1 MLSFR
6 DLTYRIAGRV
16 LLDHVS
22 AVIPAGHKVGLV
34 GRNGTGKSTLFKI
47 ITGELQTETG
57 SVELPN
63 DCKIAKLPQ
72 EPPGGEQTP
81 IAYVLAADAEREALL
96 IEAEELEDATSMED
110 AERIAAVHMRLAE
123 IDAHTAPARA
133 AVILAGLGFDEAAQN
148 RPLDS
153 FSGGWRMRVAL
164 AGCLFAQPD
173 LLLLDEPTNHL
184 DLEASL
190 WLESYLKTYPRTFL
204 LISHDRHF
212 LNSAIEHILHIDNTK
227 LVLYRGNYD
236 TFETERRLRMEQQTA
251 FATRQAEQRKHMEA
265 FVARFR
271 ASASKARQAQSR
283 IKMLAKMQP
292 IVAAIEDPTVI
303 FRLPDPEEL
312 PPPLI
317 VLDHLTAGYAADKPV
332 LRNLDLRI
340 DMEDRIAML
349 GANGNGKSTL
359 AKILAGT
366 LKPQGGKLQKSGKLR
381 IGYFAQ
387 DQDDVL
393 DENRTP
399 VEHMLDLLPNA
410 TIEQMRTKLG
420 SFGLVRDKAQ
430 TAAGKLSGGERARL
444 LFAMVT
450 HHAPHLLILDE
461 PTNHLDMDT
470 RDALVQAVNEFK
482 GAVILV
488 SHDRHM
494 AEACA
499 DRFWL
504 VGDGTVKDFDG
515 DLDDYA
521 RLLAEK
527 RRATASTV
535 KLKGGGGGGKA
546 VDASADRKAD
556 RKAAAAARQALAPL
570 RIAVQ
575 AAEKAMAKLNAEKTR
590 LDATLA
596 DPDTY
601 TKMSAAKQ
609 SELQK
614 QHGELVKQLETAEE
628 AWLDAQAKLETAQ
641 AEAA

>member
-22 AVIPAGHKVGLV
+22 ATIPAGHKVGLV
-34 GRNGTGKSTLFKI
+34 GRNGTGKSTLFRI
-47 ITGELQTETG
+47 ICGELQTETG
-57 SVELPN
+57 GVELPN

-72 EPPGGEQTP
+72 EPPGGSQTP
-81 IAYVLAADAEREALL
+81 IQYVLAADTEREALL
-96 IEAEELEDATSMED
+96 AEAEELENSTSMED
-110 AERIAAVHMRLAE
+110 AERIATVHMRLAE
-123 IDAHTAPARA
+123 IDAHSAPARA
-133 AVILAGLGFDEAAQN
+133 AVILAGLGFDEEMQN

-164 AGCLFAQPD
+164 AGCLFSNPD

-190 WLESYLKTYPRTFL
+190 WLEGYLKSWPRTFL

-212 LNSAIEHILHIDNTK
+212 LNSAVEHILHIDNTK

-236 TFETERRLRMEQQTA
+236 DFEAERRLRMEQQTA
-251 FATRQAEQRKHMEA
+251 LAQRQAEQRKHLQD
-265 FVARFR
+265 FVDRFR
-271 ASASKARQAQSR
+271 AKASKARQAQSR
-283 IKMLAKMQP
+283 LKMLAKMQP
-292 IVAAIEDPTVI
+292 IAAAVEDPTVI

-317 VLDHLTAGYAADKPV
+317 VLDNLTAGYVPDKPV
-332 LRNLDLRI
+332 LRHVDLRI

-366 LKPQGGKLQKSGKLR
+366 LKPQAGQIRRSGKLR

-387 DQDDVL
+387 DQDEVL
-393 DENRTP
+393 DESRTP
-399 VEHMLDLLPNA
+399 VDHLADLMPNA
-410 TIEQMRTKLG
+410 TVEQLRTRLG
-420 SFGLVRDKAQ
+420 GFGLTREKAQ

-504 VGDGTVKDFDG
+504 VADGTVKDFDG

-521 RLLAEK
+521 RYLADK
-527 RRATASTV
+527 RRAAATV
-535 KLKGGGGGGKA
+535 KLKGGGNSETSA
-546 VDASADRKAD
+546 ADRKAE
-556 RKAAAAARQALAPL
+556 RKQAAAARQALAPL

-575 AAEKAMAKLNAEKTR
+575 SAEKALARLNAEKMR

-601 TKMSAAKQ
+601 TTMTPAKLA
-609 SELQK
+609 ELQK
-614 QHGELVKQLETAEE
+614 QHGEIVRKIEAAEE
-628 AWLDAQAKLETAQ
+628 TWLEAQAKLEEAQ
-641 AEAA
+641 SEAA

>member
-22 AVIPAGHKVGLV
+22 ATIPAGHKVGLV
-34 GRNGTGKSTLFKI
+34 GRNGTGKSTLFRI
-47 ITGELQTETG
+47 ICGELQTETG
-57 SVELPN
+57 GVELPN

-72 EPPGGEQTP
+72 EPPGGSQTP
-81 IAYVLAADAEREALL
+81 IQYVLAADTEREALL
-96 IEAEELEDATSMED
+96 AEAEELENSTSMED
-110 AERIAAVHMRLAE
+110 AERIATVHMRLAE
-123 IDAHTAPARA
+123 IDAHSAPARA
-133 AVILAGLGFDEAAQN
+133 AVILAGLGFDEEMQN

-164 AGCLFAQPD
+164 AGCLFSNPD

-190 WLESYLKTYPRTFL
+190 WLEGYLKSWPRTFL

-212 LNSAIEHILHIDNTK
+212 LNSAVEHILHIDNTK

-236 TFETERRLRMEQQTA
+236 DFEAERRLRMEQQTA
-251 FATRQAEQRKHMEA
+251 LAQRQAEQRKHLQD
-265 FVARFR
+265 FVDRFR
-271 ASASKARQAQSR
+271 AKASKARQAQSR
-283 IKMLAKMQP
+283 LKMLAKMQP
-292 IVAAIEDPTVI
+292 IAAAVEDPTVI

-317 VLDHLTAGYAADKPV
+317 VLDNLTAGYVPDKPV
-332 LRNLDLRI
+332 LRHVDLRI

-366 LKPQGGKLQKSGKLR
+366 LKPQAGQIRRSGKLR

-387 DQDDVL
+387 DQDEVL
-393 DENRTP
+393 DESRTP
-399 VEHMLDLLPNA
+399 VDHLADLMPNA
-410 TIEQMRTKLG
+410 TVEQLRTRLG
-420 SFGLVRDKAQ
+420 GFGLTREKAQ

-450 HHAPHLLILDE
+450 HHAPQLLILDQ

-504 VGDGTVKDFDG
+504 VADGTVKDFDG

-521 RLLAEK
+521 RYLADK
-527 RRATASTV
+527 RRAAATV
-535 KLKGGGGGGKA
+535 KLKDGGNSETSA
-546 VDASADRKAD
+546 ADRKAE
-556 RKAAAAARQALAPL
+556 RKQAAAARQALAPL

-575 AAEKAMAKLNAEKTR
+575 SAEKALARLNAEKMR

-601 TKMSAAKQ
+601 TTMTPAKLA
-609 SELQK
+609 ELQK
-614 QHGELVKQLETAEE
+614 QHGEIVRKIEAAEE
-628 AWLDAQAKLETAQ
+628 TWLEAQAKLEEAQ
-641 AEAA
+641 SEAA

>member
-1 MLSFR
+1 
-6 DLTYRIAGRV
+6 
-16 LLDHVS
+16 
-22 AVIPAGHKVGLV
+22 
-34 GRNGTGKSTLFKI
+34 
-47 ITGELQTETG
+47 
-57 SVELPN
+57 
-63 DCKIAKLPQ
+63 
-72 EPPGGEQTP
+72 
-81 IAYVLAADAEREALL
+81 
-96 IEAEELEDATSMED
+96 
-110 AERIAAVHMRLAE
+110 
-123 IDAHTAPARA
+123 
-133 AVILAGLGFDEAAQN
+133 
-148 RPLDS
+148 
-153 FSGGWRMRVAL
+153 
-164 AGCLFAQPD
+164 AGCLFAEPD

-190 WLESYLKTYPRTFL
+190 WLEGYLKTYPRTFL

-212 LNSAIEHILHIDNTK
+212 LNSAIEHILHIDNCK

-251 FATRQAEQRKHMEA
+251 FAQRQAEQRKHMEE

-283 IKMLAKMQP
+283 LKMLAKMQP
-292 IVAAIEDPTVI
+292 IAAAVEDPSVI

-317 VLDHLTAGYAADKPV
+317 VLDHLTAGYTPDKPV
-332 LRNLDLRI
+332 LRNIDLRI

-366 LKPQGGKLQKSGKLR
+366 LKPQGGKLQRSGKLR

-399 VEHMLDLLPNA
+399 VEHLQDLMKTA
-410 TIEQMRTKLG
+410 TIEQLRTRLG
-420 SFGLVRDKAQ
+420 SFGLTREKAQ
-430 TAAGKLSGGERARL
+430 TVAGKLSGGERARL

-470 RDALVQAVNEFK
+470 RDALVQAVNEYK

-504 VGDGTVKDFDG
+504 VADGGVKDFDG

-521 RLLAEK
+521 KYLADK
-527 RRATASTV
+527 RRAAATV
-535 KLKGGGGGGKA
+535 KLKGGGA
-546 VDASADRKAD
+546 ASNDASSVDRKAD

-575 AAEKAMAKLNAEKTR
+575 NAEKAMAKLNAEKMR

-596 DPDTY
+596 DPDT
-601 TKMSAAKQ
+601 
-609 SELQK
+609 
-614 QHGELVKQLETAEE
+614 
-628 AWLDAQAKLETAQ
+628 
-641 AEAA
+641 

>member
-1 MLSFR
+1 MLVFR

-22 AVIPAGHKVGLV
+22 ATIPAGHKVGLV

-47 ITGELQTETG
+47 ITGDLQTETG
-57 SVELPN
+57 GVELPA

-81 IAYVLAADAEREALL
+81 IAYVLAADTEREALL
-96 IEAEELEDATSMED
+96 IEAEELEDSSSMED

-123 IDAHTAPARA
+123 IDAHAAPARA
-133 AVILAGLGFDEAAQN
+133 AVILAGLGFDEEMQN
-148 RPLDS
+148 RPLDT

-164 AGCLFAQPD
+164 AGCLFAEPD

-190 WLESYLKTYPRTFL
+190 WLEGYLKTYPRTFL

-236 TFETERRLRMEQQTA
+236 TFEAERRARMEQQNA
-251 FATRQAEQRKHMEA
+251 FAARQAEQRKHMED
-265 FVARFR
+265 FVNRFR
-271 ASASKARQAQSR
+271 AKASKARQAQSR
-283 IKMLAKMQP
+283 LKMLAKMQP
-292 IVAAIEDPTVI
+292 IAAAIEDPNVI

-317 VLDHLTAGYAADKPV
+317 VLDNLTAGYTADKPV
-332 LRNLDLRI
+332 LRHLDMRI

-366 LKPQGGKLQKSGKLR
+366 LKPQAGKLQRSGKLR
-381 IGYFAQ
+381 VGYFAQ
-387 DQDDVL
+387 DQDDIL

-399 VEHMLDLLPNA
+399 VEHLQDLMEKA
-410 TIEQMRTKLG
+410 TIEQLRTRLG
-420 SFGLVRDKAQ
+420 SFGLVREKAQ
-430 TAAGKLSGGERARL
+430 TVAGKLSGGERARL

-521 RLLAEK
+521 KLLADR
-527 RRATASTV
+527 RRAAASV
-535 KLKGGGGGGKA
+535 KLKGGTA
-546 VDASADRKAD
+546 AAAPVADRKAD

-570 RIAVQ
+570 RVAVHN
-575 AAEKAMAKLNAEKTR
+575 AEKAMAKLSAEKMR

-601 TKMSAAKQ
+601 TKLSPAKQ
-609 SELQK
+609 AELQK
-614 QHGELVKQLETAEE
+614 QHGDVAKKLEAAEE
-628 AWLDAQAKLETAQ
+628 AWLDAQSKLEEAQ
-641 AEAA
+641 AEDAA

>member
-1 MLSFR
+1 MLAFR

-22 AVIPAGHKVGLV
+22 ATIPAGHKVGLV

-72 EPPGGEQTP
+72 EPPGGETTP
-81 IAYVLAADAEREALL
+81 IGYVLAADTEREALL
-96 IEAEELEDATSMED
+96 IEADELENSSSMED

-133 AVILAGLGFDEAAQN
+133 AVILAGLGFDEEMQN

-164 AGCLFAQPD
+164 AGCLFAAPD

-190 WLESYLKTYPRTFL
+190 WLEGYLKTYPRTFL

-212 LNSAIEHILHIDNTK
+212 LNSAVEHILHIDNTK

-236 TFETERRLRMEQQTA
+236 TFETERRLRMEQQSA
-251 FATRQAEQRKHMEA
+251 FAARQAEQRKHLQD
-265 FVARFR
+265 FVDRFR
-271 ASASKARQAQSR
+271 AKASKARQAQSR
-283 IKMLAKMQP
+283 LKMLAKMQP
-292 IVAAIEDPTVI
+292 IAAAVEDPTVI

-317 VLDHLTAGYAADKPV
+317 VLDHLTAGYTTDKPV

-393 DENRTP
+393 DETRTP

-410 TIEQMRTKLG
+410 TVEQMRTKLG
-420 SFGLVRDKAQ
+420 SFGLVGDKAK
-430 TAAGKLSGGERARL
+430 TPAGKLSGGERARL

-527 RRATASTV
+527 RRAASTV
-535 KLKGGGGGGKA
+535 KLKGGGGKVEDSA
-546 VDASADRKAD
+546 ADRKAD

-575 AAEKAMAKLNAEKTR
+575 TAEKAMAKLNAEKLK

-609 SELQK
+609 AELQK
-614 QHGELVKQLETAEE
+614 QHGEIVKQLEAAEE
-628 AWLDAQAKLETAQ
+628 AWLEAQSKLEEAQ

>member
-22 AVIPAGHKVGLV
+22 ATIPAGHKVGLV
-34 GRNGTGKSTLFKI
+34 GRNGTGKSTLFRI
-47 ITGELQTETG
+47 ICGELQTETG
-57 SVELPN
+57 GVELPN

-72 EPPGGEQTP
+72 EPPGGSQTP
-81 IAYVLAADAEREALL
+81 IQYVLAADTEREALL
-96 IEAEELEDATSMED
+96 AEAEELENSTSMED
-110 AERIAAVHMRLAE
+110 AERIATVHMRLAE
-123 IDAHTAPARA
+123 IDAHSAPARA
-133 AVILAGLGFDEAAQN
+133 AVILAGLGFDEEMQN

-164 AGCLFAQPD
+164 AGCLFSNPD

-190 WLESYLKTYPRTFL
+190 WLEGYLKSWPRTFL

-212 LNSAIEHILHIDNTK
+212 LNSAVEHILHIDNTK

-236 TFETERRLRMEQQTA
+236 DFEAERRLRMEQQTA
-251 FATRQAEQRKHMEA
+251 LAQRQAEQRKHLQD
-265 FVARFR
+265 FVDRFR
-271 ASASKARQAQSR
+271 AKASKARQAQSR
-283 IKMLAKMQP
+283 LKMLAKMQP
-292 IVAAIEDPTVI
+292 IAAAVEDPTVI

-317 VLDHLTAGYAADKPV
+317 VLDNLTAGYVPDKPV
-332 LRNLDLRI
+332 LRHVDLRI

-366 LKPQGGKLQKSGKLR
+366 LKPQAGQIRRSGKLR

-387 DQDDVL
+387 DQDEVL
-393 DENRTP
+393 DESRTP
-399 VEHMLDLLPNA
+399 VDHLADLMPNA
-410 TIEQMRTKLG
+410 TVEQLRTRLG
-420 SFGLVRDKAQ
+420 GFGLTREKAQ

-504 VGDGTVKDFDG
+504 VADGTVKDFDG

-521 RLLAEK
+521 RYLADK
-527 RRATASTV
+527 RRAAATV
-535 KLKGGGGGGKA
+535 KLKGGGNSETSA
-546 VDASADRKAD
+546 ADRKAE
-556 RKAAAAARQALAPL
+556 RKQAAAARQALAPL

-575 AAEKAMAKLNAEKTR
+575 SAEKALARLNAEKMQ

-601 TKMSAAKQ
+601 TTMTPAKLA
-609 SELQK
+609 ELQK
-614 QHGELVKQLETAEE
+614 QHGEIVRKIEAAEE
-628 AWLDAQAKLETAQ
+628 TWLEAQAKLEEAQ
-641 AEAA
+641 SEAA

>member
-1 MLSFR
+1 MLAFR

-22 AVIPAGHKVGLV
+22 ATIPAGHKVGLV

-47 ITGELQTETG
+47 ICGELQTETG
-57 SVELPN
+57 GVELPN

-72 EPPGGEQTP
+72 EPPGGEMTP
-81 IAYVLAADAEREALL
+81 IGYVLAADTEREALL
-96 IEAEELEDATSMED
+96 IEADELENSTSMED

-164 AGCLFAQPD
+164 AGCLFAEPD

-190 WLESYLKTYPRTFL
+190 WLEGYLKTYPRTFL

-236 TFETERRLRMEQQTA
+236 TFETERRLRMEQQSA
-251 FATRQAEQRKHMEA
+251 FAARQAEQRKHMEE

-283 IKMLAKMQP
+283 LKMLAKMQP
-292 IVAAIEDPTVI
+292 ITAAIEDPTVI

-317 VLDHLTAGYAADKPV
+317 VLDHLTAGYVPDKPV

-366 LKPQGGKLQKSGKLR
+366 LKPQAGRIQRSGKLR

-387 DQDDVL
+387 DQDEVL
-393 DENRTP
+393 DESRTP
-399 VEHMLDLLPNA
+399 VDHLQDLMKTA
-410 TIEQMRTKLG
+410 TVEQLRTRLG
-420 SFGLVRDKAQ
+420 SFGLTREKAQ

-521 RLLAEK
+521 KLLAER
-527 RRATASTV
+527 RRAAASTV
-535 KLKGGGGGGKA
+535 KLKGGSGKA
-546 VDASADRKAD
+546 TDTSADRKAD

-575 AAEKAMAKLNAEKTR
+575 TAEKAMAKLNAEKMK

-609 SELQK
+609 AELQK
-614 QHGELVKQLETAEE
+614 QHGDIVKKLEAAEE
-628 AWLDAQAKLETAQ
+628 AWLEAQSKLEEAQ

>member
-22 AVIPAGHKVGLV
+22 ATIPAGHKVGLV

-47 ITGELQTETG
+47 ICGELQTETG
-57 SVELPN
+57 GVELPN

-81 IAYVLAADAEREALL
+81 IQYVLAADTEREALL
-96 IEAEELEDATSMED
+96 IEAEELEDSTSMED

-123 IDAHTAPARA
+123 IDAHSAPARA
-133 AVILAGLGFDEAAQN
+133 AVILAGLGFDEAMQN

-164 AGCLFAQPD
+164 AGCLFSNPD

-190 WLESYLKTYPRTFL
+190 WLEGYLKTWPRTFL

-212 LNSAIEHILHIDNTK
+212 LNSAVEHILHIDNTK

-236 TFETERRLRMEQQTA
+236 YFEAERRLRMEQQTA
-251 FATRQAEQRKHMEA
+251 FAQRQAEQRKHLQD
-265 FVARFR
+265 FVDRFR
-271 ASASKARQAQSR
+271 AKASKARQAQSR
-283 IKMLAKMQP
+283 LKMLAKMQP
-292 IVAAIEDPTVI
+292 IAAAVEDPTVI

-317 VLDHLTAGYAADKPV
+317 VLDHLTAGYVPEKPV
-332 LRNLDLRI
+332 LRHLDLRI

-366 LKPQGGKLQKSGKLR
+366 LKPQAGQIKRSGKLR

-387 DQDDVL
+387 DQDEVL
-393 DENRTP
+393 DESRTP
-399 VEHMLDLLPNA
+399 VDHLSDLMPNA
-410 TIEQMRTKLG
+410 TVEQLRTRLG
-420 SFGLVRDKAQ
+420 GFGLTREKAQ

-504 VGDGTVKDFDG
+504 VADGSVKDFDG

-521 RLLAEK
+521 RYLADK
-527 RRATASTV
+527 RRAAATV
-535 KLKGGGGGGKA
+535 KLKGGGNA
-546 VDASADRKAD
+546 ETSAADRKAE
-556 RKAAAAARQALAPL
+556 RKQAAAARQALAPL

-575 AAEKAMAKLNAEKTR
+575 NAEKALAKLNAEKMR

-601 TKMSAAKQ
+601 TKMAPAKQ
-609 SELQK
+609 AELQK
-614 QHGELVKQLETAEE
+614 QHGEIVKKIEAAEE
-628 AWLDAQAKLETAQ
+628 TWLDAQAKLEDAQ
-641 AEAA
+641 SEAA

>member
-22 AVIPAGHKVGLV
+22 ATIPAGHKVGLV

-47 ITGELQTETG
+47 ICGELQTETG
-57 SVELPN
+57 GVELPN

-72 EPPGGEQTP
+72 EPPDGEQTP
-81 IAYVLAADAEREALL
+81 IAYVLAADTEREALL
-96 IEAEELEDATSMED
+96 IEAEALEDSSSMED

-123 IDAHTAPARA
+123 IDAHSAPARA
-133 AVILAGLGFDEAAQN
+133 AVILAGLGFDEAMQN
-148 RPLDS
+148 RPLSS

-164 AGCLFAQPD
+164 AGCLFAEPD

-190 WLESYLKTYPRTFL
+190 WLEGYLKTYPRTFL

-212 LNSAIEHILHIDNTK
+212 LNSAIEHILHIDNMK

-251 FATRQAEQRKHMEA
+251 FAQRQAEQRKHMEE

-283 IKMLAKMQP
+283 LKMLAKMQP
-292 IVAAIEDPTVI
+292 IAAAVEDPSVI

-317 VLDHLTAGYAADKPV
+317 VLDHLTAGYTPDKPV
-332 LRNLDLRI
+332 LRNIDLRI

-366 LKPQGGKLQKSGKLR
+366 LKPQGGKLQRSGKLR

-399 VEHMLDLLPNA
+399 VEHLQDLMKTA
-410 TIEQMRTKLG
+410 TVEQLRTRLG
-420 SFGLVRDKAQ
+420 SFGLTREKAQ
-430 TAAGKLSGGERARL
+430 TVAGKLSGGERARL

-470 RDALVQAVNEFK
+470 RDALVQAVNEYK

-504 VGDGTVKDFDG
+504 VADGSVKDFDG

-521 RLLAEK
+521 KYLADK
-527 RRATASTV
+527 RRAAATV
-535 KLKGGGGGGKA
+535 KLKGGGA
-546 VDASADRKAD
+546 ASNDASSVDRKAD

-575 AAEKAMAKLNAEKTR
+575 NAEKAMAKLNAEKMR

-601 TKMSAAKQ
+601 TKMPPAKQ
-609 SELQK
+609 AELQK
-614 QHGELVKQLETAEE
+614 QHGEVVKKLEQAEE
-628 AWLDAQAKLETAQ
+628 AWLEAQAKLEEAQ
-641 AEAA
+641 GEAA

>member
-22 AVIPAGHKVGLV
+22 ATIPAGHKVGLV
-34 GRNGTGKSTLFKI
+34 GRNGTGKSTLFRI
-47 ITGELQTETG
+47 ICGELQTETG
-57 SVELPN
+57 GVELPN

-72 EPPGGEQTP
+72 EPPGGSQTP
-81 IAYVLAADAEREALL
+81 IQYVLAADTEREALL
-96 IEAEELEDATSMED
+96 AEAEELENSTSMED
-110 AERIAAVHMRLAE
+110 AERIATVHMRLAE
-123 IDAHTAPARA
+123 IDAHSAPARA
-133 AVILAGLGFDEAAQN
+133 AVILAGLGFDEEMQN

-164 AGCLFAQPD
+164 AGCLFSNPD

-190 WLESYLKTYPRTFL
+190 WLEGYLKSWPRTFL

-212 LNSAIEHILHIDNTK
+212 LNSAVEHILHIDNTK

-236 TFETERRLRMEQQTA
+236 DFETERRLRMEQQTA
-251 FATRQAEQRKHMEA
+251 LAQRQAEQRKHLQD
-265 FVARFR
+265 FVDRFR
-271 ASASKARQAQSR
+271 AKASKARQAQSR
-283 IKMLAKMQP
+283 LKMLAKMQP
-292 IVAAIEDPTVI
+292 IAAAVEDPTVI

-317 VLDHLTAGYAADKPV
+317 VLDNLTAGYVPDKPV
-332 LRNLDLRI
+332 LRHVDLRI

-366 LKPQGGKLQKSGKLR
+366 LKPQAGQIRRSGKLR

-387 DQDDVL
+387 DQDEVL
-393 DENRTP
+393 DESRTP
-399 VEHMLDLLPNA
+399 VDHLADLMPNA
-410 TIEQMRTKLG
+410 TVEQLRTRLG
-420 SFGLVRDKAQ
+420 GFGLTREKAQ

-504 VGDGTVKDFDG
+504 VADGTVKDFDG

-521 RLLAEK
+521 RYLADK
-527 RRATASTV
+527 RRAAATV
-535 KLKGGGGGGKA
+535 KLKGGGNSETSA
-546 VDASADRKAD
+546 ADRKAE
-556 RKAAAAARQALAPL
+556 RKQAAAARQALAPL

-575 AAEKAMAKLNAEKTR
+575 SAEKALARLNAEKMQ

-601 TKMSAAKQ
+601 TTMTPAKLA
-609 SELQK
+609 ELQK
-614 QHGELVKQLETAEE
+614 QHGEIVRKIEAAEE
-628 AWLDAQAKLETAQ
+628 TWLEAQAKLEEAQ
-641 AEAA
+641 SEAA

>member
-1 MLSFR
+1 MLVFR

-16 LLDHVS
+16 LLDQVS
-22 AVIPAGHKVGLV
+22 ATIPAGHKVGLV

-47 ITGELQTETG
+47 ITGDLQTETG
-57 SVELPN
+57 GVELPT
-63 DCKIAKLPQ
+63 DCRIAKLPQ
-72 EPPGGEQTP
+72 EPPGGAQSP
-81 IAYVLAADAEREALL
+81 IAYVLAADTEREALL
-96 IEAEELEDATSMED
+96 IEAEELEESSSMED

-123 IDAHTAPARA
+123 IDAHAAPARA
-133 AVILAGLGFDEAAQN
+133 AVILAGLGFDEDMQN
-148 RPLDS
+148 RALDT

-164 AGCLFAQPD
+164 AGCLFAEPD

-190 WLESYLKTYPRTFL
+190 WLEGYLKTYPRTFL

-236 TFETERRLRMEQQTA
+236 TFEAERRARMEQQNA
-251 FATRQAEQRKHMEA
+251 FAARQAEQRKHMED
-265 FVARFR
+265 FVNRFR
-271 ASASKARQAQSR
+271 AKASKARQAQSR
-283 IKMLAKMQP
+283 LKMLAKMQP
-292 IVAAIEDPTVI
+292 IAAAMEDPNVI

-317 VLDHLTAGYAADKPV
+317 VLDNLTAGYTAEKPV
-332 LRNLDLRI
+332 LRHLDMRI

-366 LKPQGGKLQKSGKLR
+366 LKPQAGKLQRSGKLR
-381 IGYFAQ
+381 VGYFAQ
-387 DQDDVL
+387 DQDDIL

-399 VEHMLDLLPNA
+399 VEHLQDLMEKA
-410 TIEQMRTKLG
+410 TIEQLRTRLG

-430 TAAGKLSGGERARL
+430 TVAGKLSGGERARL

-521 RLLAEK
+521 KLLADR
-527 RRATASTV
+527 RRAAASV
-535 KLKGGGGGGKA
+535 KLKGGAGTTA
-546 VDASADRKAD
+546 APAADRKAD

-570 RIAVQ
+570 RVAVHN
-575 AAEKAMAKLNAEKTR
+575 AEKATAKLSAEKMR
-590 LDATLA
+590 LDAMLA

-601 TKMSAAKQ
+601 TKLSPAKQ
-609 SELQK
+609 TELQK
-614 QHGELVKQLETAEE
+614 QHGDVAKKLEAAEE
-628 AWLDAQAKLETAQ
+628 AWLDAQAKLEAAQ
-641 AEAA
+641 AEDAA